1 MCSVVLY
8 LRKKYKSRN
17 HHLDIHFPPPPPPP
31 AVGGILH
38 GAPGGDPGGDPGGS
52 GGLRNSSPSFMR
64 PKRSSTTKKTATRM
78 AMVIAK
84 QSATHVRMNTRPAEV
99 FFAEPPILK
108 LEPELSSAWF
118 FGMAV
123 MALMAAPPQPALSI
137 RPLQTRM
144 QQRVCSPR

>member
-1 MCSVVLY
+1 
-8 LRKKYKSRN
+8 
-17 HHLDIHFPPPPPPP
+17 
-31 AVGGILH
+31 
-38 GAPGGDPGGDPGGS
+38 
-52 GGLRNSSPSFMR
+52 
-64 PKRSSTTKKTATRM
+64 
-78 AMVIAK
+78 MVIAK
-84 QSATHVRMNTRPAEV
+84 QSATHVWMNTRPAEV

-144 QQRVCSPR
+144 QQMMSGMAIARPAWSRTCPSV